1 YSFYDEDAV
10 GRPVNR
16 FYWDAKG
23 SPLRFDNLRLRFSSR
38 IRMSELLG
46 FVFPGPKPP
55 AGGKGSAEPKTAP
68 KSLPVRGDKFADL
81 LGDFSIS
88 HELGLL
94 RMGQPGQD
102 TTLVTTHSVNM
113 VGSMRLTPNWTIFF

>member
-1 YSFYDEDAV
+1 
-10 GRPVNR
+10 
-16 FYWDAKG
+16 
-23 SPLRFDNLRLRFSSR
+23 
-38 IRMSELLG
+38 
-46 FVFPGPKPP
+46 KPP

-113 VGSMRLTPNWTIFF
+113 VGSMRLTPNWTIFFGNVGYDFRSKQLTYPDVGIARDLHCWQIAFNWQPTRGTYAFFI